1 MWLSRRAMLRCSVVL
16 LGVTR
21 TLWASTALPA
31 ISYRDLTRPVTVPL
45 GDVSERWQ
53 FVEFDAWAVDA
64 SGGDLL
70 LKGVLVRTQLA
81 DDPADG
87 LVAFC
92 LACPHEI
99 CYVGLVEDSSAVELD
114 VQGPDHPLFVCP
126 CHFSAFDPCA
136 EGERLGGPT
145 PRGLFRFRVE
155 LAEMNVRI
163 AQVEEAVLQFLA

>member
-99 CYVGLVEDSSAVELD
+99 CYVVWSRIPVQSSLTCKGQITRCLSVRATSVRSTHARRESALAVRRRA
-114 VQGPDHPLFVCP
+114 GF
-126 CHFSAFDPCA
+126 FAFA
-136 EGERLGGPT
+136 SSWRE
-145 PRGLFRFRVE
+145 
-155 LAEMNVRI
+155 
-163 AQVEEAVLQFLA
+163 